1 MGNHTGVSPGG
12 PQGREGDLPVAARRR
27 WISFPASPR
36 MSSAFGRASLR
47 WCLFAPLAL
56 TACQQHNA
64 YMPGTPEYAAAMVSR
79 GYDCG
84 LRVERG
90 RVVAVY
96 QGDER
101 RRLIAANQ
109 DFAVR
114 SYNLPRACTE
124 TERAAVASELRAIA
138 RR

>member
-1 MGNHTGVSPGG
+1 
-12 PQGREGDLPVAARRR
+12 
-27 WISFPASPR
+27 
-36 MSSAFGRASLR
+36 MSVT
-47 WCLFAPLAL
+47 L
-56 TACQQHNA
+56 TACQHQSA
-64 YMPGTPEYAAAMVSR
+64 YTPGTPEYAASIVSR

-101 RRLIAANQ
+101 RRLIATNQ
-109 DFAVR
+109 ALAVR
-114 SYNLPRACTE
+114 SYNLPRACSE
-124 TERAAVASELRAIA
+124 AERANVASELRMIA

>member
-1 MGNHTGVSPGG
+1 MIPA
-12 PQGREGDLPVAARRR
+12 QGRDDGARGGFWLAILLP
-27 WISFPASPR
+27 
-36 MSSAFGRASLR
+36 L
-47 WCLFAPLAL
+47 LL
-56 TACQQHNA
+56 TGCQQHNA
-64 YMPGTPEYAAAMVSR
+64 YTPGTPEYAAAIVSR

-101 RRLIAANQ
+101 RRLIATNQ
-109 DFAVR
+109 ALAVR
-114 SYNLPRACTE
+114 SYNLPRACSE
-124 TERAAVASELRAIA
+124 AERASVAGELRSIS

>member
-1 MGNHTGVSPGG
+1 M
-12 PQGREGDLPVAARRR
+12 RAAF
-27 WISFPASPR
+27 IF
-36 MSSAFGRASLR
+36 LV
-47 WCLFAPLAL
+47 PLGL
-56 TACQQHNA
+56 TACNQHSA
-64 YMPGTPEYAAAMVSR
+64 YMPGTPEYAASMVSR

-101 RRLIAANQ
+101 RRLLATNQ
-109 DFAVR
+109 QLAVR

-124 TERAAVASELRAIA
+124 AERAAVASELRAIA